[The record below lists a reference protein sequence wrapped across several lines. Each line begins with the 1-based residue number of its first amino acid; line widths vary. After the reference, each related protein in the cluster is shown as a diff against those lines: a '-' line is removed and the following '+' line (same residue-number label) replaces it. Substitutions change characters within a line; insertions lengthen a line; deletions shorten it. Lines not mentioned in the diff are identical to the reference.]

1 MNATCFKYNPRMK
14 QLLNDDRMKDHRVLG
29 TLMFLAFSILV
40 SNVWKR
46 RKVQKNEARGKDS
59 LLPPFAPGNMKL
71 HVQKLTS
78 TEFPFW
84 LVSVVQKLGH
94 QIFQV
99 RLPFG
104 RKLYFVGSSAVARE
118 ILLDPKS
125 TKPDEIYKP
134 IRAVNGGNPTMF
146 TLDGK
151 EWHPPRKSCAPA
163 FSSNHVK
170 RMTQVALEKTEEWI
184 QEYLLKYIANNES
197 FDIAHE
203 IVCVVLIAIMET
215 AFEYSM
221 TREQVETLS
230 NEIELALME
239 FALKTGSN
247 PLHKPFGLLI
257 PERQRAYKAVAY
269 IRQIAFEV
277 MDNYRKLKQPTKGTI
292 IQRIMDSDDAFP
304 NDDLKAAQLIEFI
317 IAGSDTTSYSIAF
330 ILLELAK
337 HPKEQQELR
346 KSLLELPSEKNFG
359 DSEMLHLVIKEV
371 MRLNPV
377 SSGGSIRKIGRDVVY
392 ERHGQ
397 KMEIPKDSVVWI
409 PFLLF
414 FRDEA
419 IFDSPTKF
427 APKRWINPTRDMLD
441 ALIPFS
447 LGKQNCI
454 GQSLAKAEMQSIVSR
469 IISEFE
475 LILEDEGSVSY
486 FLTLKPVGARLKA
499 RKLSEN

>member
-1 MNATCFKYNPRMK
+1 MN
-14 QLLNDDRMKDHRVLG
+14 QLLNENMIKDHRVLG
-29 TLMFLAFSILV
+29 TLMFLVFSVLV

-46 RKVQKNEARGKDS
+46 RQAEKNGGHGKDTM
-59 LLPPFAPGNMKL
+59 LPPFAPGNMKL

-78 TEFPFW
+78 TESPFW
-84 LVSVVQKLGH
+84 LLSVIQKLHH

-99 RLPFG
+99 KLPFG

-118 ILLDPKS
+118 ILLDPKT
-125 TKPDEIYKP
+125 TKPDLIYKP

-146 TLDGK
+146 TLDGE
-151 EWHPPRKSCAPA
+151 EWHPSRKSCAPA

-170 RMTQVALEKTEEWI
+170 RMNQVALEKTEEWI

-197 FDIAHE
+197 FDIGHE
-203 IVCVVLIAIMET
+203 IVCVVLAAIMET

-230 NEIELALME
+230 HEIELALME

-247 PLHKPFGLLI
+247 PLRKPFGLLI
-257 PERQRAYKAVAY
+257 PERRRAYKAVTY
-269 IRQIAFEV
+269 IRQIAFQV
-277 MDNYRKLKQPTKGTI
+277 MDNYKKLKQPTKGTI
-292 IQRIMDSDDAFP
+292 IQRIMDSDEAFP

-317 IAGSDTTSYSIAF
+317 VAGSDTTSHSIAF

-337 HPKEQQELR
+337 NPKEQQELR
-346 KSLLELPSEKNFG
+346 KSLLELSSKNDFG
-359 DSEMLHLVIKEV
+359 NSEMLHLVIKEV

-377 SSGGSIRKIGRDVVY
+377 AASGSIRKTGRDIVY

-409 PFLLF
+409 PFILF

-427 APKRWINPTRDMLD
+427 APNRWINPTREMLD
-441 ALIPFS
+441 TFIPFS

-469 IISEFE
+469 IVSEFE
-475 LILEDEGSVSY
+475 LIVEDEGSMSY

-499 RKLSEN
+499 RRLSEK